1 MLYSLFAL
9 LLSLLVV
16 GIVASTGARFRPDG
30 WYRQLKKPGWTPP
43 DIAFPIAWGILYLL
57 MAVAAWR
64 IYMSDDSPLRT
75 AGLIVYGI
83 QLLANAAWSWLFFGR
98 KQIVA
103 ALADIVLLLGLITL
117 TIVLFAK
124 VNVLAAWL
132 MVPYW
137 LWVAVALGLNT
148 AILRLNNRRE

>member
-1 MLYSLFAL
+1 MLYSLFVLLISL
-9 LLSLLVV
+9 LLV

-30 WYRQLKKPGWTPP
+30 WYRRLKKPSWTPP

-64 IYMSDDSPLRT
+64 VYMDDDSPFRT
-75 AGLIVYGI
+75 ASLVVYGL

-98 KQIVA
+98 KQISA

-117 TIVLFAK
+117 AVVLFA
-124 VNVLAAWL
+124 NVSALAAWL

-137 LWVAVALGLNT
+137 LWVALALTLNA
-148 AILRLNNRRE
+148 AILQLNNDQ